1 MKFTRLK
8 ITGFKSF
15 VDTTVLDIKPG
26 LTGLVGPNGCGK
38 SNIVEA
44 MKWNMG
50 EAGPSRLRAGEM
62 NDIIFAGTKGRPSRN
77 SAEVTLTIEN
87 NNEELLQAY
96 TDSSE
101 IEVSRKI
108 EKDDGSTYQINNK
121 EVRQRDVQ
129 ILYADIAIGSRS
141 NAIVDQGQVGKI
153 INSKPQERRQI
164 LEEAAGISGIHARKH
179 ETELKLKSTET
190 NLDKL
195 EEIITND
202 VSRLKELSRQSNQAK
217 RYKTISENIRKLEAT
232 ILYQRWNSNKE
243 KIEINKKQL
252 ESCTE
257 NVNQITRKIASVSL
271 QQQNI
276 ENDLPALREENQ
288 KYSNI
293 LNKLKVEYDILI
305 KEEESISLE
314 KAKQKDTIKN
324 LIAEIFNEEKLFKEL
339 DIQYKE
345 LTTKIDTIKINTT
358 DININELKENLENLK
373 KEEAYNSEKL
383 TESERALAYNTSQ
396 IENLQNEIVKLK
408 LQKEET
414 KNSLQKNIEEI
425 KNLNTISKE
434 NNEKDVFLNK
444 IDILKKKLKDE
455 DSKEISTLKKLD
467 IIVKKIKN
475 LNEKIDQ
482 KKIVLQNKL
491 RSIDQYNASKDILT
505 KLFESDE
512 KNIVINYLK
521 FPNGFEK
528 AIEAAL
534 GHGLKAS
541 LEKSSI
547 EWRNIDQQSLK
558 SLPEGIKSLSDYTK
572 GVPEVLN
579 ILKLTGLVD
588 TSEQGDLL
596 QHKLIPGQQLVTKNG
611 GLWRWDGYTHT
622 ENAKTPANQI
632 LQNKTNLIELTSK
645 INSLQS
651 EISNHETDIL
661 NLNSEI
667 NSSEN
672 NKIDNNAILLK
683 INNSKIDIRSI
694 IEKEQSAMS
703 IYLENNNVNKT
714 KLAILESSKSKNEY
728 LFKKLS
734 NELAICLKK
743 ELSVSQI
750 EDLKKNINQIT
761 SKNNEKKIELNNYFS
776 VYQKELSAIDNRE
789 NHLNQLVNEKSR
801 LDSQINNI
809 KNRIKNLKYN
819 KNHLELDIKN
829 LDLKP
834 IQIEKLKL
842 KIFNEI
848 DNLKKKSNN
857 ISEKLLNKEN
867 ENKSILNELKTYNE
881 ELINYR
887 EDKARQESLLQQS
900 IERNNE
906 DRERIY
912 EKLKI
917 TPDKFNEIIDLSIET
932 QGIEESN
939 LTLEKLIIQRERI
952 GPVNLVAEEDSEKL
966 RIKLEEIDQEKE
978 DLINAIN
985 KLRSS
990 IRAINKE
997 ARARLLEAFDEVNK
1011 HFKELFTNL
1020 FGGGEAY
1027 LNLEGSD
1034 DPLESGL
1041 ELMASPPGKKL
1052 QQMSLLSGG
1061 EQALTAM
1068 ALIFSVFLTKPS
1080 PICVLDEVDAPLDES
1095 NVDRF
1100 LDLIDSISKKS
1111 ETRFLV
1117 ISHHRLTM
1125 ARMDRLYGITMQE
1138 PGVSQLVSVSLKDAE
1153 KIKVA

>member
-276 ENDLPALREENQ
+276 GNDLPALREENQ

-345 LTTKIDTIKINTT
+345 LTTNINTIKINTT

-703 IYLENNNVNKT
+703 IYIENNNVNKT

-917 TPDKFNEIIDLSIET
+917 TPDKFNEIIDLSIEI
-932 QGIEESN
+932 QDIEESN
-939 LTLEKLIIQRERI
+939 LALEKLIIQRERI

-966 RIKLEEIDQEKE
+966 RIKLEEIEKEKE

-1153 KIKVA
+1153 KINVA

>member
-276 ENDLPALREENQ
+276 GNDLPALREENQ

-434 NNEKDVFLNK
+434 NNEKDIFLNK

-703 IYLENNNVNKT
+703 IYIENNNVNKT

-917 TPDKFNEIIDLSIET
+917 TPDKFNEIIDLSIEI

-939 LTLEKLIIQRERI
+939 LALEKFIIQRERI

-966 RIKLEEIDQEKE
+966 RIKLEEIDKEKE

>member
-345 LTTKIDTIKINTT
+345 LTTNINTIKINTT

-467 IIVKKIKN
+467 IIVEEIKN

-703 IYLENNNVNKT
+703 IYIENNNVNKT

-939 LTLEKLIIQRERI
+939 LALEKLIIQRERI

-966 RIKLEEIDQEKE
+966 RIKLEEIDKEKE

>member
-305 KEEESISLE
+305 KEKESISLE

-345 LTTKIDTIKINTT
+345 LTTNINTIKINTT

-672 NKIDNNAILLK
+672 NKIDNSAVLLK

-703 IYLENNNVNKT
+703 IYIENNNINKT

-966 RIKLEEIDQEKE
+966 RIKLEEIEKEKE

>member
-345 LTTKIDTIKINTT
+345 LTTNINTIKINTT

-703 IYLENNNVNKT
+703 IYIENNNVNKT

-776 VYQKELSAIDNRE
+776 VYQKELSTIDNRE